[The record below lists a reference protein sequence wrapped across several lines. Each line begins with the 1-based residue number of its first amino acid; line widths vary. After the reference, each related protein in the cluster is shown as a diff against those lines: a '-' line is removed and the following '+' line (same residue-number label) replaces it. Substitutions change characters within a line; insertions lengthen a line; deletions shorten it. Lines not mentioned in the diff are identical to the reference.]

1 MNLGV
6 HFGGYLMVLEGY
18 CDANRVFDNDETN
31 YTSRYVFTLGGWV
44 VSLESSKQ
52 TCKARIIM
60 ESNL

>member
-1 MNLGV
+1 
-6 HFGGYLMVLEGY
+6 MVLEGY

-31 YTSRYVFTLGGWV
+31 SRSRYVFTLGGWV

-60 ESNL
+60 ESDL